1 MNSAAHDPDL
11 KLTPYWWEAAP
22 LNAAETV
29 DIPGRVD
36 VGIVGAGYA
45 GLSAALTLARA
56 GRSVVVFDSQRAGE
70 GASSRNGGICSGHIK
85 MPFTRMVK
93 TLGMDRAMALYGEG
107 VAARE
112 SLARFIVEEKI
123 DCNFELV
130 GQR

>member
-1 MNSAAHDPDL
+1 MISATHDPDL

-22 LNAAETV
+22 LTETEAT
-29 DIPGRVD
+29 DIPGRAD

-70 GASSRNGGICSGHIK
+70 GASSRNGGICSGNVK
-85 MPFTRMVK
+85 MPFGQMVK
-93 TLGMDRAMALYGEG
+93 TLGMDQAKAVYGEG

-112 SLARFIVEEKI
+112 SLARFIADEEI
-123 DCNFELV
+123 DCD
-130 GQR
+130 GP